1 MASIIEFLK
10 EPHERTVTIFG
21 VMFVALGLFSPPTG
35 ITQALIKEY
44 GLRPDYWAIAI
55 IVGMFVK
62 VLSSGRILM
71 RLIGIMPYTIYIL
84 LANSLWVRGVTGLLQ
99 SQILYVLIWFIL
111 VQPLTRD
118 IVDTLIHKGER
129 NAAKVN

>member
-10 EPHERTVTIFG
+10 KPHERTMTIFG
-21 VMFVALGLFSPPTG
+21 VIFVAIGLFFPPTG
-35 ITQALIKEY
+35 ITQTLVKEY
-44 GLRPDYWAIAI
+44 SIRPDYWAIAI
-55 IVGMFVK
+55 ILGMFVK
-62 VLSSGRILM
+62 ILSGGGILM
-71 RLIGIMPYTIYIL
+71 RLMGVMPYTIYIL

-99 SQILYVLIWFIL
+99 SQILYVLIWLIL

-118 IVDTLIHKGER
+118 IIDILIHKGER

>member
-1 MASIIEFLK
+1 MASIVEFLK

-21 VMFVALGLFSPPTG
+21 VMFVALGLFFSPTG
-35 ITQALIKEY
+35 ITQTLVKEY

-55 IVGMFVK
+55 ILGMFVK
-62 VLSSGRILM
+62 ILSGGGILM
-71 RLIGIMPYTIYIL
+71 RLIGIAPYTIYIL

-99 SQILYVLIWFIL
+99 SQILYVLIWLIL

-118 IVDTLIHKGER
+118 IVTALILKGER
-129 NAAKVN
+129 DAAKVT